1 MFLEF
6 KTSNKNT
13 YGHRKYLIIDTVN
26 SRYSTNC
33 NSMVITGVEI
43 KTKDYKAMIDEL
55 KNAGFMEV
63 DNI

>member
-6 KTSNKNT
+6 KTGNKNT
-13 YGHRKYLIIDTVN
+13 YRTRKYLIIDTVN

-33 NSMVITGVEI
+33 HSMVITGVEI